1 MKKSTTFIYFKPAYR
16 CFQFV
21 IQITCALSI
30 FSFIQIK
37 TSQVINA
44 AEISVFGLYENPS
57 QKFIIDGV
65 GVKYKIG
72 AAGLRS
78 AWRGERFSAEVSLG
92 LGYNP
97 KQSATYSGVTMTG
110 PVRAKYAKF
119 KFSSKLFKFYGLQTS
134 LVGATELFDFYGDQL
149 TGTYS
154 ARTVNGTVEGKM
166 TNNTLG
172 VSVDTANTFEKFKL
186 TAETGYDLWE
196 YSFESTGVVVGS
208 NFRATSEKDVKVNS
222 LDPYLQ
228 IGLEVPS
235 KLGKIVIS
243 QRRKKLSDVGDTS
256 LSRTSAE
263 LVYEF

>member
-1 MKKSTTFIYFKPAYR
+1 MQKIINFIIRKPAYKYL
-16 CFQFV
+16 QLA
-21 IQITCALSI
+21 ILITCAISI
-30 FSFIQIK
+30 FSLIQIK

-44 AEISVFGLYENPS
+44 AEISVFGIYENPS
-57 QKFIIDGV
+57 QRLKIDGV

-78 AWRGERFSAEVSLG
+78 VWRGERFSAEVSLG
-92 LGYNP
+92 VGYNP
-97 KQSATYSGVTMTG
+97 KQSATYIGVTMTG
-110 PVRAKYAKF
+110 PVRAKYAKL

-149 TGTYS
+149 TGTHS
-154 ARTVNGTVEGKM
+154 AGKVNGSVEGKM

-172 VSVDTANTFEKFKL
+172 VSVDTANSFKKFKL

-208 NFRATSEKDVKVNS
+208 TFRATSKKDVKVDS

-228 IGLEVPS
+228 IGLEVPT
-235 KLGKIVIS
+235 KLGKIIIS
-243 QRRKKLSDVGDTS
+243 QRRKKLSDVGNTS
-256 LSRTSAE
+256 LSRISAE